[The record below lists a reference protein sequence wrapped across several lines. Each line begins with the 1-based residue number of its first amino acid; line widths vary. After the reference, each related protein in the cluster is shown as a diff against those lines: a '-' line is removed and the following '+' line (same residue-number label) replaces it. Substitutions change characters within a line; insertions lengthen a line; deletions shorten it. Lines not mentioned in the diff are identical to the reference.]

1 MSYSVKVDKKVNKYL
16 KNIPKDILNIINGYN
31 SVYYL
36 KDERVKRIKIK
47 IQDCIRR
54 MIGRNKK
61 EIKSKIIFENLGDTW
76 NVKSIISIKNNQ
88 MFIFEAG
95 LFYIDRET
103 LEVDFSNEKCF
114 PDKISRKG
122 DNFRGIFEYLKYQG
136 EIQDCVD
143 VTLKAYNLLKQ
154 LGEL

>member
-1 MSYSVKVDKKVNKYL
+1 MSYSVKLDKKVNKYL

-36 KDERVKRIKIK
+36 EDARVKRIKIK
-47 IQDCIRR
+47 IQDYLRR

-61 EIKSKIIFENLGDTW
+61 EIKSKVIFENLGDTW
-76 NVKSIISIKNNQ
+76 HVKSIISIKGQ
-88 MFIFEAG
+88 KDFISETE

-103 LEVDFSNEKCF
+103 LEVDFSGERCM

-122 DNFRGIFEYLKYQG
+122 DNFRGIFEYMKYQG
-136 EIQDCVD
+136 GIQNTVD
-143 VTLKAYNLLKQ
+143 IIKRAHELLKEHGD
-154 LGEL
+154 L

>member
-36 KDERVKRIKIK
+36 EDARVKRIKIK
-47 IQDCIRR
+47 IQDCLRR

-76 NVKSIISIKNNQ
+76 DVKCIISIKGQ
-88 MFIFEAG
+88 KDFTIETG

-103 LEVDFSNEKCF
+103 LEVDFSCEKCF

-122 DNFRGIFEYLKYQG
+122 DNFRGIFEYMKYQG
-136 EIQDCVD
+136 DIQNRVNII
-143 VTLKAYNLLKQ
+143 KRAHELLKQ
-154 LGEL
+154 HGDL